1 MKNAIWILS
10 GVSAVAAYFI
20 ARHQEYAL
28 RHQPVEV
35 LAHKLEAAW
44 ADHHTVA

>member
-1 MKNAIWILS
+1 MKNILFY
-10 GVSAVAAYFI
+10 SAALSATVAFLLI
-20 ARHQEYAL
+20 RSL
-28 RHQPVEV
+28 RTRTAPPVAD